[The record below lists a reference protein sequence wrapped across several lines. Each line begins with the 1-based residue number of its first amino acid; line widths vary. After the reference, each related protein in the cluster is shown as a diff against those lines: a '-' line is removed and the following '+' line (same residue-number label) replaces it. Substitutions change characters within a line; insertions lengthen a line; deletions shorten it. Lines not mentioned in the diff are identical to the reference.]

1 MGAPEG
7 TDRCVMTFEN
17 LSSTYKELE
26 IKVAEFNSSS
36 KWKKKGLAI
45 SPMKYPM
52 DVSFHSNSVLLSV
65 YRQDGSVQLTIG
77 GIDMGQERLKLRSFQ
92 NYKAHTSLDVSLRAT
107 FSFIVLYQFLHRIL
121 GFTDPMCTGSCKQL
135 RNPLRYGHGETSNY

>member
-1 MGAPEG
+1 MYFNPKIARPGFVNLMGAPEG

-26 IKVAEFNSSS
+26 VKVAEFNSSS

-77 GIDMGQERLKLRSFQ
+77 GIDMGQERFKFRYFRTCKAYIYLKMSVL
-92 NYKAHTSLDVSLRAT
+92 SLGD
-107 FSFIVLYQFLHRIL
+107 FL
-121 GFTDPMCTGSCKQL
+121 FVNC
-135 RNPLRYGHGETSNY
+135 

>member
-1 MGAPEG
+1 MYFNPKIARPGFVNLMGAPEG

-26 IKVAEFNSSS
+26 VKVAEFNSSS

-77 GIDMGQERLKLRSFQ
+77 GIDMGQERLKF
-92 NYKAHTSLDVSLRAT
+92 
-107 FSFIVLYQFLHRIL
+107 
-121 GFTDPMCTGSCKQL
+121 
-135 RNPLRYGHGETSNY
+135 